1 MENESLHSDFNPN
14 GGLKLPNDVGL
25 YWIHCNRCYEIY
37 VHKRRR
43 IFLLACYHTICEVC
57 VGVPSANTVTVPN
70 EVNCPLCKK
79 VQRFRVLCNMMPSH
93 FKELFTPE
101 PWREP
106 TERVLTFQSNQRQSF
121 LKAMSRKST
130 ELEEIKRKRKLLEIK
145 SKTKYEKYEQLQYER
160 KRLERE
166 VRKLK
171 EQELQQK
178 RFKNLL

>member
-1 MENESLHSDFNPN
+1 
-14 GGLKLPNDVGL
+14 
-25 YWIHCNRCYEIY
+25 
-37 VHKRRR
+37 
-43 IFLLACYHTICEVC
+43 
-57 VGVPSANTVTVPN
+57 GVPSANTVTVPN

-166 VRKLK
+166 RKRLEREVRKLK
-171 EQELQQK
+171 EQELQPK
-178 RFKNLL
+178 RFVNNICIHKEIKRQYQYCIKL